1 MKRAQFIYNIK
12 FTNGTIIRSEKAMN
26 SSEAIAEARR
36 IVFKKTLEQTE
47 NTNVY
52 IEKVWFD
59 EV

>member
-1 MKRAQFIYNIK
+1 MRKQFIYNIK

-26 SSEAIAEARR
+26 AKEAIAEARR
-36 IVFKKTLEQTE
+36 IVFKKALEQTE

-52 IEKVWFD
+52 VEKVWFD